1 MAKKRSSGE
10 GSVWKLKS
18 GSWRGQLMDGYREDG
33 KKNIISFS
41 ADTKAEVLEQIR
53 AYQNHQDSNIHIDTK
68 ITAGSWGD
76 LWYRDYQS
84 QVQASTYSSYRYTL
98 QIIKKHLGDQLLCK
112 ILPIH
117 INQMMDN
124 LVNKGYSLSQIHKC
138 RTMLIQIFDSAEDN
152 GLCSNNPARKSKII
166 RDRDGI
172 LSRPRYLKDVL
183 GIYGQNSSGKT
194 TFLHAL
200 DILKSLL
207 TGKSIT
213 EHLSKHFALL
223 NKSAEIS
230 FHFSILTDT
239 GEKIRA
245 VYSVIL
251 EKSNIIETLK
261 TTYFRDK
268 KWSYLKAAISCDL
281 SDTQTLFLPKSR
293 EKEYWGFN
301 QEYYAELRVNKLL
314 CAKELRSFIFSE
326 EFLELLDRVKI
337 DSPDASVIRTLH
349 KFGVD
354 NLFVILQRPS
364 DLMFLDTPPNTHL
377 SPEHTITKPFA
388 LPLDKPFLLSESMY
402 PVIRQAIDTV
412 NTVLMELIPQTRIA
426 LRSLGNELL
435 ENVQVGILN
444 RSRSSSL
451 PSMAR
456 YIISK

>member
-1 MAKKRSSGE
+1 MVVRIQAAQIKNFHNIAFGEIRFPCNISS
-10 GSVWKLKS
+10 
-18 GSWRGQLMDGYREDG
+18 D
-33 KKNIISFS
+33 IF
-41 ADTKAEVLEQIR
+41 APKA
-53 AYQNHQDSNIHIDTK
+53 
-68 ITAGSWGD
+68 
-76 LWYRDYQS
+76 
-84 QVQASTYSSYRYTL
+84 
-98 QIIKKHLGDQLLCK
+98 
-112 ILPIH
+112 
-117 INQMMDN
+117 
-124 LVNKGYSLSQIHKC
+124 
-138 RTMLIQIFDSAEDN
+138 
-152 GLCSNNPARKSKII
+152 
-166 RDRDGI
+166 
-172 LSRPRYLKDVL
+172 DVL

-207 TGKSIT
+207 TGKSIR
-213 EHLSKHFALL
+213 EHLSKHIALL

-230 FHFSILTDT
+230 FHFSILMDT

-364 DLMFLDTPPNTHL
+364 DLMFLNTPPNTHL

-435 ENVQVGILN
+435 ENVQVGILVQVMREHQTVN
-444 RSRSSSL
+444 GEICYLPFQYESAGVKKIVSVLHLIISAYNN
-451 PSMAR
+451 PSMTLAIDDLDSGVYEYLLGELLHIMQATGQGQLIFTSHSLRPLETLATNSAVFTTMNAENR
-456 YIISK
+456 YIRLSNIKITNNLRLRYLREIALGSDSSTSLSAEINSSEIAHAMRKAK